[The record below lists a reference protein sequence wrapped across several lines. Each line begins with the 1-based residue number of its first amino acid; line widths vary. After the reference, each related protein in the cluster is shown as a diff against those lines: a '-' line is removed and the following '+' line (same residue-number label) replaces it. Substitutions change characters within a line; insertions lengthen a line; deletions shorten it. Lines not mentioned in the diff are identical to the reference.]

1 MRIPGIDGHGR
12 RRTPVDPVYV
22 ERRRG
27 ESAEAFEA
35 RLAEMARG
43 RPAGAWSDADAAPP
57 DVEPSGRAYAMGRR
71 DQRRLDRAAPP
82 PSREVEGPSA
92 LGRTGLGLF
101 GVAVAL
107 VALFGVLW
115 IVLAVREGSFSAG
128 GAVVDRKI
136 AEFSQPVR
144 LATNQA
150 VDRTGEAVQ
159 DAGQAIEG
167 QGERISRAAE

>member
-1 MRIPGIDGHGR
+1 MRIPGFDR
-12 RRTPVDPVYV
+12 RGGPTTLDDPVYV

-43 RPAGAWSDADAAPP
+43 RPGRAWSDVDSERPAMETVGGPMGAD
-57 DVEPSGRAYAMGRR
+57 ETAYAAGRR
-71 DQRRLDRAAPP
+71 DQRRLDRAERPAF
-82 PSREVEGPSA
+82 RRA
-92 LGRTGLGLF
+92 GLGLF

-136 AEFSQPVR
+136 AAASQPVR
-144 LATNQA
+144 MATNQA
-150 VDRTGEAVQ
+150 VDRTGQAVQ

-167 QGERISRAAE
+167 QGERIRGAAD